1 MSILI
6 SSMVSL
12 THIPNLHPSLVV
24 PGEGKAEVAGEGDDL
39 VEVVESLADHLGRL
53 VRLGGQ

>member
-1 MSILI
+1 
-6 SSMVSL
+6 MVLL